1 MQQILSSSVKKNSL
15 VNVGA
20 PANRIPSSTSNPSFS
35 ATLAGM
41 VGTASHCHLQGFG
54 GDGDQALRIACVHG
68 EALRSRGGKHAQK
81 EKVVALGREK
91 AELIKL
97 LI

>member
-1 MQQILSSSVKKNSL
+1 MWVLLQTEFPPLPPTLHFLPPLLAWWGQQV
-15 VNVGA
+15 
-20 PANRIPSSTSNPSFS
+20 T
-35 ATLAGM
+35 AT
-41 VGTASHCHLQGFG
+41 CKDFG

>member
-1 MQQILSSSVKKNSL
+1 MWVLLQTEFPPLPPTLHFLPPLLAWWGQQV
-15 VNVGA
+15 
-20 PANRIPSSTSNPSFS
+20 T
-35 ATLAGM
+35 ATCKGSGEM
-41 VGTASHCHLQGFG
+41 GTRLCG
-54 GDGDQALRIACVHG
+54 IACVHG